1 MDPLAVVLAVAGGAW
16 GIVADRIAVRW
27 PEHEEPFVA
36 GRPPGW
42 RTAVCGAVGAV
53 GLGLLPS
60 HFSGPALAVFVAY
73 GAALV
78 LLLATDL
85 DQRLLPDVVTSSAAA
100 SSSRSSRPW
109 RSRPRST
116 CRRSCS
122 GPARSAWAT

>member
-1 MDPLAVVLAVAGGAW
+1 AW

-53 GLGLLPS
+53 GLGLMPS

-85 DQRLLPDVVTSSAAA
+85 DQRLLPGVVTVALLAA
-100 SSSRSSRPW
+100 
-109 RSRPRST
+109 
-116 CRRSCS
+116 RRVTLRTYVPF
-122 GPARSAWAT
+122 GPFLVLGAFWSILVPIG